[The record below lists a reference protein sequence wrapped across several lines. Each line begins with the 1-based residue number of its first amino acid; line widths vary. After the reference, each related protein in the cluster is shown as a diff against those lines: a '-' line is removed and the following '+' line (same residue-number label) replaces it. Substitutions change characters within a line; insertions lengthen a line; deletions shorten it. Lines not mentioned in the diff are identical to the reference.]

1 MAADTRSSR
10 ASTSGDLAD
19 DASRPDEVAIITPV
33 RHLDARLLAATADSV
48 AAQGHRPL
56 RWVVQHDGAGPIA
69 VPPCAGVALDV
80 GDNGRW
86 LGVALTHNRALARV
100 RGAYVMALGADDL
113 LEPQAVALLLAALR
127 AHPTAAFVTGRT
139 RFIEEGGALGAHH
152 DEGPYR
158 SGLLPA
164 GTISDRWERTGHY
177 GLVPGAA
184 MWRSDH
190 LRALGGWAAVGAGSD
205 ANALMAGAA
214 MWPSVWLAE
223 PVYRYRMHPGQLTKA
238 GSTTA
243 ERVLQL
249 TMKRQRLAAIRRLR
263 RTAGSDAAAAAEPI
277 GS

>member
-1 MAADTRSSR
+1 MAADTRPSGASR
-10 ASTSGDLAD
+10 PGRPTDS
-19 DASRPDEVAIITPV
+19 ASRPDEVAIITPV
-33 RHLDARLLAATADSV
+33 RHPDATLLAATADSV
-48 AAQGHRPL
+48 AAQDHRPL
-56 RWVVQHDGAGPIA
+56 RWIVQHDGAEPIE
-69 VPPCAGVALDV
+69 VPPCAGVAVDA
-80 GDNGRW
+80 GHNGRW
-86 LGVALTHNRALARV
+86 LGVALTHNRALSRV

-127 AHPTAAFVTGRT
+127 AHPSAAFATGQT

-158 SGLLPA
+158 SGLLPP
-164 GTISDRWERTGHY
+164 GTISDRWESTGHY

-214 MWPSVWLAE
+214 LWPSVWLAE

-249 TMKRQRLAAIRRLR
+249 KMKRQRLAAIRRVQR
-263 RTAGSDAAAAAEPI
+263 RTGAEPSP
-277 GS
+277 GPAAS